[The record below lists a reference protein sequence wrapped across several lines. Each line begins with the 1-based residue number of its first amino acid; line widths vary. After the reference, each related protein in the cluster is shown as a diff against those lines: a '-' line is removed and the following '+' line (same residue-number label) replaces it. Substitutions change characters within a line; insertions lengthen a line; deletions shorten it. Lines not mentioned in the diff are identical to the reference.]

1 LHRLLSSDRAKGL
14 NLAEL
19 KKTASV
25 YRSQCVNSDNI
36 SDREINVLVGQVIK
50 YPTYNTS
57 YEKVNEAFFDAM
69 KRAKKPVS
77 EDKQELIKDLDKKF
91 FDNLKRTDEGMPL
104 TILIAERDKLLAD
117 NLDKF
122 SKYPQHLFA
131 AKLKSLGFERYRT
144 AKGNFWNCIANSQQ
158 I

>member
-1 LHRLLSSDRAKGL
+1 
-14 NLAEL
+14 
-19 KKTASV
+19 
-25 YRSQCVNSDNI
+25 
-36 SDREINVLVGQVIK
+36 VLIGQVIK

-57 YEKVNEAFFDAM
+57 HEKVNEAFFDAM

-91 FDNLKRTDEGMPL
+91 FDSLKRTDEGMPL
-104 TILIAERDKLLAD
+104 TLLIGERDKLLAD

-144 AKGNFWNCIANSQQ
+144 AKGNFWNCVFNVA
-158 I
+158 